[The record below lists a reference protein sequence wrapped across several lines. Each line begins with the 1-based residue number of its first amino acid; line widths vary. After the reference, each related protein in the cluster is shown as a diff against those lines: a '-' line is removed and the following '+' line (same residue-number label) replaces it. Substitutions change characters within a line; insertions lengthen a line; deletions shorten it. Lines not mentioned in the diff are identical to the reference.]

1 MTLKGTLI
9 GFDYGERRIG
19 VAVVDTA
26 FPVPRALAVI
36 DGDSNAARFAAID
49 KLAAEWQPAGFVV
62 GEPRHSNGSPHAVA
76 MLAGKFARRLAARYH
91 RPVLLVDETL
101 TSVEAARRIREN
113 GGRAARGSEV
123 DAVAAEIILQSYLD
137 DPSHAHAAS

>member
-1 MTLKGTLI
+1 
-9 GFDYGERRIG
+9 
-19 VAVVDTA
+19 
-26 FPVPRALAVI
+26 
-36 DGDSNAARFAAID
+36 
-49 KLAAEWQPAGFVV
+49 
-62 GEPRHSNGSPHAVA
+62 